1 MDELTILFNVGGG
14 VVDMMEDQRLRT
26 AAVAGLFYPATASVL
41 RGQLELLLAAAA
53 PGGGECP
60 RALIVPHAGYVYS
73 GAAAAQA
80 YARLSPWRA
89 QIKRV
94 LVLGPPHRVAVRG
107 LAMSSATAF
116 ATPLGELP
124 IDTSAMAAWSAV
136 RELAVN
142 DPAHADEHSI
152 EVQLPFLQSVLGD
165 IRLLPMLVA
174 ESSPQR
180 LADLLA
186 SDWQQDDTLIV
197 VSTDL
202 SHFLAY
208 DRALQRDGETDH
220 IIMHL
225 DATRIGPE
233 QACGYRAL
241 NGVLALAARCG
252 ARIERLA
259 LCNSGD
265 TAGNRERVV
274 GYSAY
279 ALY

>member
-1 MDELTILFNVGGG
+1 
-14 VVDMMEDQRLRT
+14 MMEDQRLRT
-26 AAVAGLFYPATASVL
+26 AAVAGLFYPTAASVL
-41 RGQLELLLAAAA
+41 RGQLAQLLAAAQ
-53 PGGGECP
+53 PGAGECP
-60 RALIVPHAGYVYS
+60 RALVVPHAGYVYS

-80 YARLSPWRA
+80 YARLIPWRA

-107 LAMSSATAF
+107 LATSSATAF
-116 ATPLGELP
+116 ATPLGQLP
-124 IDTSAMAAWSAV
+124 IDTSAMAVWSAV
-136 RELAVN
+136 RGVAVN

-152 EVQLPFLQSVLGD
+152 EVQIPFLQTVLGD

-174 ESSPQR
+174 ESSPHR

-186 SDWQQDDTLIV
+186 PDWQQDDTLIV

-208 DRALQRDGETDH
+208 DQARQRDGKTDAT
-220 IIMHL
+220 IMHL

-241 NGVLALAARCG
+241 NGVLALAARRR

-265 TAGNRERVV
+265 TAGSRERVV
-274 GYSAY
+274 GYGAY